1 MEKLIANS
9 PRMTTHDTKEGA
21 YQAVEKIH
29 GASAID
35 RTYHER
41 DKELYRVK

>member
-1 MEKLIANS
+1 
-9 PRMTTHDTKEGA
+9 MTPHDTKKGA

-29 GASAID
+29 GSSAID
-35 RTYHER
+35 PTYHER